1 VFVVWKDRLDPL
13 DHQHL
18 ALILYLP
25 YGVGVE
31 AVFVEG
37 DLTRRQRAGKS
48 AEQSPASRRDQ
59 IVEG

>member
-1 VFVVWKDRLDPL
+1 LFDSLDDEPFVLGF
-13 DHQHL
+13 
-18 ALILYLP
+18 YLP

-31 AVFVEG
+31 AIFVEG

-48 AEQSPASRRDQ
+48 AEQSSASRRDQ